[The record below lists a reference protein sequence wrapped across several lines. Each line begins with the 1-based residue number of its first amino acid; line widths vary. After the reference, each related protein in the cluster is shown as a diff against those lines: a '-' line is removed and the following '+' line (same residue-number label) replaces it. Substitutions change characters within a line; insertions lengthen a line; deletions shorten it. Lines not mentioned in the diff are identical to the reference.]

1 MKSNHTDHNRP
12 KHKKPKYF
20 YDTPFSYVAFWL
32 ALLMIAPMSGRI
44 TLVPD
49 ARADTVAGNGCE
61 QICTPFCITGPDD
74 VTNCNGQLCQGDPN
88 DPDCTITITPTG
100 TCTCKDGTSV
110 NIQGFPDATTCN
122 TSATCQNHGGFCE
135 PFDFSCFAA
144 GGGGGDIIIGG
155 CGLLK
160 FFNGGTVCS
169 AKVLAFDP
177 QTGANLVNESV
188 FAGPQLD
195 ALERQAIS
203 DVLTLHGLP
212 ATEKDHLLQWGR
224 DRVRA
229 ELFAKLVTI
238 IKKPASDRTD
248 NEKVLYNWLT
258 HIVWQKRLDPAQ
270 KAWEQYLAWKNAVD
284 FATCS
289 WQPPGQV
296 LWQPKWLTAA
306 DDPQKID
313 CQADFTPSGGPTF
326 QRLCRLNGC
335 SPGNDGIPRND
346 PTPNSAGTP
355 ANPADDGELCFASG
369 SFDYDFCTEQRCNGV
384 PSSLECLVALPGH
397 PSYEQFKSYGAALA
411 NKEFVYNPSFL
422 SIAGNT
428 SKAAAFGISLGIGI
442 GVAGA
447 GAAVATGT
455 GLATNFL
462 KVAFP
467 YAVRAGTLATAA
479 VGAVAAIFVV
489 VLAIVTIIIGS
500 IALAEFEQLD
510 DNLMADVRTAA
521 STTNAAQGKPNL
533 ATLIT
538 TDAGK
543 QEIYLAF
550 LTTVGPEID
559 LSGRT
564 APAPGNEPLWAV
576 MDQNRVPLP
585 TESGQLL
592 TFTSWDNMI
601 GKTGLFSGW
610 FVPQIPQSGGAMQ
623 NTLALSIEYVNPNG
637 EQWTA
642 WRTKCQDETNTACT
656 LGQALFVHTRN
667 GDEPPTDLSEAEL
680 AAWFTKSSKEI
691 THMNGAGASRIA
703 RLNQR
708 PTATGSTA
716 SGTLTEGQQVT
727 LTGTGSDPDG
737 DTVSFMW
744 DFKDGTSTA
753 TGSSVQHAFADSGT
767 FDVTMTAKDVFGATG
782 TAKNTSITIANEA
795 PTATLP
801 TPTSV
806 NEGSPFTLSLTN
818 PADPSTVDTQ
828 AGFQYAFNCGS
839 GFGVFGSSSSVS
851 CPTTDNGNRAVAA
864 KIKDKDGGENTY
876 TATAVVNNVPPAGSL
891 LFGTDA
897 VSEGSSFSFSFFS
910 LFDFDPS
917 PVDEA
922 SLQFAFN
929 CGSGFGAFSST
940 NGISCPTTDNGTV
953 AVVGQIK
960 DKDGGVGE
968 STGSM
973 TVTNVAPT
981 ATFTATPQIFQGES
995 AILAFSQQS
1004 DPSPADTTAGFTY
1017 AYDCTTNG
1025 TVTVANPAAATATC
1039 RYLTTGTFT
1048 VGGTISD
1055 KDHGANSYTTS
1066 VTVISAQQAA
1076 TNLSAEVVA
1085 LNLNAIRTSDLTTKI
1100 DNALQKLAQ
1109 GQKGGAQKQ
1118 LQDFIK
1124 KVNDIVRQN
1133 LITAAQ
1139 GQALIDIANRI
1150 IASIAVS

>member
-1 MKSNHTDHNRP
+1 MNSAHIDHDRRERR
-12 KHKKPKYF
+12 KPRYF
-20 YDTPFSYVAFWL
+20 YHTPFSYLAFWL
-32 ALLMIAPMSGRI
+32 ALLMIVPMSGRI
-44 TLVPD
+44 RLVPD

-61 QICTPFCITGPDD
+61 QICTPFCITGPDNE
-74 VTNCNGQLCQGDPN
+74 TNCNGELCQGDPN

-100 TCTCKDGTSV
+100 TCTCKDGTSF

-122 TSATCQNHGGFCE
+122 TSATCLDHGGFCE
-135 PFDFSCFAA
+135 LFDFSCFDT

-169 AKVLAFDP
+169 ANVLAFDP
-177 QTGANLVNESV
+177 ATGASLVNESV

-195 ALERQAIS
+195 ALERQAVN

-212 ATEKDHLLQWGR
+212 ATEKDRLLQWGR

-229 ELFAKLVTI
+229 ELFAKLVTL
-238 IKKPASDRTD
+238 IKKPAGDRTA
-248 NEKVLYNWLT
+248 NEQVLYNWLT
-258 HIVWQKRLDPAQ
+258 NIVWQKRIDPAQ
-270 KAWEQYLAWKNAVD
+270 KAWEQYLAWKNSVD

-296 LWQPKWLTAA
+296 VWQPKWLTAA
-306 DDPQKID
+306 NDPQKID
-313 CQADFTPSGGPTF
+313 CQADFTPSGGSTF

-335 SPGNDGIPRND
+335 SSGNDGIPRND
-346 PTPNSAGTP
+346 PTPNSAGDP
-355 ANPADDGELCFASG
+355 ANPADDGEICFAAG

-384 PSSLECLVALPGH
+384 PSSIECLVALPGH

-521 STTNAAQGKPNL
+521 SPTNAAQGKPDL

-538 TDAGK
+538 TDAGRN
-543 QEIYLAF
+543 EIYLAF
-550 LTTVGPEID
+550 ITTVGPEID

-564 APAPGNEPLWAV
+564 APAPENEPLWAV
-576 MDQNRVPLP
+576 MDQNRIPLP

-592 TFTSWDNMI
+592 TFTSWDNI
-601 GKTGLFSGW
+601 LGQAGLFGGW
-610 FVPQIPQSGGAMQ
+610 FVPQMTQSGGATQ
-623 NTLALSIEYVNPNG
+623 NTLALGIEYVNPNG

-642 WRTKCQDETNTACT
+642 WRTKCQDQTNAACT
-656 LGQALFVHTRN
+656 VGESLFVHTRN
-667 GDEPPTDLSEAEL
+667 GDEPPTDLSEAQL
-680 AAWFTKSSKEI
+680 ATWFATASKEI
-691 THMNGAGASRIA
+691 TYKNDAGSSRIA
-703 RLNQR
+703 RLNRR
-708 PTATGSTA
+708 PTATGFSA
-716 SGTLTEGQQVT
+716 SGTLSEGQQLT
-727 LTGTGSDPDG
+727 LNGTGSDPDG
-737 DTVSFMW
+737 DAVSFVW
-744 DFKDGTSTA
+744 DFKDGTSNT
-753 TGSSVQHAFADSGT
+753 TGSSVEHTFADSGT
-767 FDVTMTAKDVFGATG
+767 FNVTMTAKDVFGATG
-782 TAKNTSITIANEA
+782 TAKNTSITIANVA

-801 TPTSV
+801 TPTAV
-806 NEGSPFTLSLTN
+806 NEGSPFTPSLTD
-818 PADPSTVDTQ
+818 PSDPSTVDTQ
-828 AGFQYAFNCGS
+828 AGFQYAFNCGG
-839 GFGVFGSSSSVS
+839 GFGSFSSSSSVS
-851 CPTTDNGNRAVAA
+851 CPTTDNGSIAIAA

-876 TATAVVNNVPPAGSL
+876 TATAAVNNVPPGGSL
-891 LFGTDA
+891 LFTTQT
-897 VSEGSSFSFSFFS
+897 VPEGSSFAFSFFS
-910 LFDFDPS
+910 VFPFDPS
-917 PVDEA
+917 PVDNQ

-929 CGSGFGAFSST
+929 CGSGFGAYSSA
-940 NGISCPTTDNGTV
+940 NGVTCSTTDNGILNV
-953 AVVGQIK
+953 AGRIK
-960 DKDGGVGE
+960 DKDDGVGE
-968 STGSM
+968 SAGTM
-973 TVTNVAPT
+973 AVTNVAPT
-981 ATFTATPQIFQGES
+981 AAFTATPQIFQGES
-995 AILAFSQQS
+995 ATLAFSQQS
-1004 DPSPADTTAGFTY
+1004 DPSSADTTAGFTY
-1017 AYDCTTNG
+1017 AYSCTTSG
-1025 TVTVANPAAATATC
+1025 ALTVANNRAASAAC
-1039 RYLTTGTFT
+1039 KYLTTGTFT
-1048 VGGTISD
+1048 VDGTISD
-1055 KDHGANSYTTS
+1055 KDNGANSYTAS
-1066 VTVISAQQAA
+1066 VTVISPQQAA
-1076 TNLSAEVVA
+1076 TNLSAQVVA
-1085 LNLNAIRTSDLTTKI
+1085 LNLEATRTSDLTTKI

-1109 GQKGGAQKQ
+1109 GKKDQASKQ

-1124 KVNDIVRQN
+1124 KVNDIMRQK
-1133 LITAAQ
+1133 LITATQ
-1139 GQALIDIANRI
+1139 GQVLIDTANRI